1 MLGFVWIFRLCG
13 PIEKLKRKY
22 IFIPTK
28 HVTFAEKKMEFNLK
42 EVLSAFVVLF
52 AIIDIIGSIPVI
64 VDLQERQGKIL
75 AAKVSVISFLTMV
88 VFLIAGEAILNLFG
102 VNVSSF
108 AVAGAIVIFVIAVEM
123 TFDVRIMKYE
133 GPSEASF
140 IVPLVF
146 PLIAGAGSFTTL
158 LSLRAEYNV
167 LNIII
172 ALALNLGFVY
182 LVLKATGK
190 IEKIIG
196 KGTIYILRKFFG
208 IILLAISVK
217 LFTSNL
223 DPLLNGLSL
232 AKNTELI
239 RQMLEA
245 TR

>member
-1 MLGFVWIFRLCG
+1 
-13 PIEKLKRKY
+13 
-22 IFIPTK
+22 
-28 HVTFAEKKMEFNLK
+28 MEFNLK

-64 VDLQERQGKIL
+64 VDLQQRQGKIK
-75 AAKVSVISFLTMV
+75 AAKVSLISFVTMIT
-88 VFLIAGEAILNLFG
+88 FLIAGEAMLKLFG

-108 AVAGAIVIFVIAVEM
+108 AVAGALVIFVVAVEM

-133 GPSEASF
+133 GPTETSY

-146 PLIAGAGSFTTL
+146 PLIAGAGAFTTL
-158 LSLRAEYNV
+158 LSLRAEYNI

-172 ALALNLGFVY
+172 ALALNMGFVY
-182 LVLKATGK
+182 LVLKITAK
-190 IEKIIG
+190 MEKFIG

-208 IILLAISVK
+208 IILLAIAVK

-232 AKNTELI
+232 AKNTEII
-239 RQMLEA
+239 RQLLEA
-245 TR
+245 GR

>member
-1 MLGFVWIFRLCG
+1 
-13 PIEKLKRKY
+13 
-22 IFIPTK
+22 
-28 HVTFAEKKMEFNLK
+28 MEFNLK

-64 VDLQERQGKIL
+64 VDLQQRMGRIK
-75 AAKVSVISFLTMV
+75 AAKVSLISFVTMV
-88 VFLIAGEAILNLFG
+88 TFLVAGEFILKLFG

-133 GPSEASF
+133 GPSETSY

-172 ALALNLGFVY
+172 ALAMNLAFVY

-223 DPLLNGLSL
+223 DPLLNQLSL
-232 AKNTELI
+232 VKNTEII
-239 RQMLEA
+239 RQLLEVG
-245 TR
+245 R